1 VDRADVSGVAR
12 ALGWFRM
19 TKVHRTRLLI
29 VVNAEWYF
37 WSHRL
42 GIAKG
47 LLAQGFDVAVAAAD
61 EQGYSKRIRAEGIR
75 FIPLRLDRRSRGGWQ
90 DFLTLRDLYC
100 LYRRERPDLVHH
112 VTIKPVIYGSIAARF
127 ASVPAVVNAIPG
139 LGYMFIGTG
148 LSGRIRRGLAMLAYR
163 AAMSSAR
170 VRVIFQNP
178 DDQESFQRAH
188 IVRHGQS
195 VVIRG
200 SGVDLRRFHWT
211 APPAGRPIIVLPS
224 RLLWDKGVG
233 ELVRASRILKQR
245 NVDCRVA
252 LVGVPDPYNPQ
263 SVTADELKG
272 WASEQIVEW
281 WGHTED
287 MPGVMARASIV
298 VLPSYREGVPKA
310 LLEAAAAGRPMI
322 ASDVPG
328 CREIVRH
335 GETGLL
341 VPVRD
346 ATALADAIGTLVNDP
361 AARARM
367 GLQARALAEA
377 HFSLESVVEQTF
389 AVYRAALGPKW
400 MDVTSAPA

>member
-1 VDRADVSGVAR
+1 
-12 ALGWFRM
+12 
-19 TKVHRTRLLI
+19 
-29 VVNAEWYF
+29 
-37 WSHRL
+37 
-42 GIAKG
+42 
-47 LLAQGFDVAVAAAD
+47 
-61 EQGYSKRIRAEGIR
+61 
-75 FIPLRLDRRSRGGWQ
+75 
-90 DFLTLRDLYC
+90 
-100 LYRRERPDLVHH
+100 
-112 VTIKPVIYGSIAARF
+112 
-127 ASVPAVVNAIPG
+127 
-139 LGYMFIGTG
+139 
-148 LSGRIRRGLAMLAYR
+148 
-163 AAMSSAR
+163 
-170 VRVIFQNP
+170 
-178 DDQESFQRAH
+178 
-188 IVRHGQS
+188 
-195 VVIRG
+195 
-200 SGVDLRRFHWT
+200 
-211 APPAGRPIIVLPS
+211 VLPS

-377 HFSLESVVEQTF
+377 HFSQESVVEQTF